1 MTWIFEDQ
9 ELSPEDALE
18 LADRVRG
25 LVNDRTF
32 LLLIQGAEGE
42 CHREWET
49 GKTAEARE
57 AAWQRLQG
65 IRALEK
71 QIQVTVDRGARA
83 AGVLRGQKPA

>member
-1 MTWIFEDQ
+1 MLVFKEQ
-9 ELSPEDALE
+9 ELSPEDALAFAE
-18 LADRVRG
+18 RVRG

-32 LLLIQGAEGE
+32 LQLLEGAEGE

-49 GKTAEARE
+49 GKTADARE

-83 AGVLRGQKPA
+83 ASVLRGQKPA